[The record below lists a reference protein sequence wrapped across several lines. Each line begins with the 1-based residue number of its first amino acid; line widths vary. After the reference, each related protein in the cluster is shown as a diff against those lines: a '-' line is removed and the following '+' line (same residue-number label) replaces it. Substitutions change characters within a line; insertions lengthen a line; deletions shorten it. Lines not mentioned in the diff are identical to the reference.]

1 MLTDSPGWRS
11 PSPSLPNLCRTSQF
25 QIEQE
30 NSGPLWAVSCTTG
43 EAGFSITYSHLPPWD
58 KLWPR
63 TSLLTVLCCLGGGV
77 MQGKVKL
84 FLLSPSMCPILD
96 LNFFQSMYLLI
107 DLLQE
112 CARTSRLD
120 FWTSTKAPFPLG
132 NCQIR
137 CSLGTRQ

>member
-1 MLTDSPGWRS
+1 MAKDLSLDSAVLPWGWGNAGQS
-11 PSPSLPNLCRTSQF
+11 E
-25 QIEQE
+25 IV
-30 NSGPLWAVSCTTG
+30 PLIPFSVSN
-43 EAGFSITYSHLPPWD
+43 
-58 KLWPR
+58 
-63 TSLLTVLCCLGGGV
+63 
-77 MQGKVKL
+77 
-84 FLLSPSMCPILD
+84 LD

-120 FWTSTKAPFPLG
+120 FWTSTKVPLPLG